1 MIYLK
6 IFLRILFWEGD
17 VSSDLYIVADGEISI
32 MHDEQMI
39 SHKQKFDFI
48 GELSILDDKPR
59 TATAIAMT
67 DVVVLKMSK
76 IEYDRILDDFPDIL
90 RTIAQTLLGYL
101 RQYQS

>member
-1 MIYLK
+1 
-6 IFLRILFWEGD
+6 
-17 VSSDLYIVADGEISI
+17 
-32 MHDEQMI
+32 
-39 SHKQKFDFI
+39 
-48 GELSILDDKPR
+48 LSILDDKPR
-59 TATAIAMT
+59 TATAVAAT